1 MRDRLNSDELQVRLA
16 ATTYSWALLVRRL
29 VLQGLSAEA
38 LMQDLR
44 TFPWGEHPLAE
55 QAHQAMLGL
64 AAEWERM
71 DHGFRE
77 TKPQS
82 HE

>member
-16 ATTYSWALLVRRL
+16 ATTYAWALLVRQLAR
-29 VLQGLSAEA
+29 QGLDTKA

-44 TFPWGEHPLAE
+44 TFSWGEHPLAE
-55 QAHQAMLGL
+55 QAHQAMQGL

-71 DHGFRE
+71 DRAFR
-77 TKPQS
+77 
-82 HE
+82 